1 MLHRPTCRLSYTAAM
16 ACLFVAN
23 GVARS
28 VSQVATTP
36 PAAPNPG
43 TKVVMLGTGNPAPI
57 PERSGPSTAI
67 VVDGIA
73 YLIDFGPGV
82 VRRAAAAAARHNLPA
97 LRPTA
102 IQYAFVTHLH
112 SDHTVG
118 YPDLI
123 FTPWVVGR
131 REPLEVFGPPG
142 LRSMTDHV
150 LAAWAEDIRIRNEGI
165 ERDLPEHSQ
174 NGYRVHVHE
183 VAEPG
188 VVYRNGR
195 VTVAAF
201 IRRHGDWTHAYGYR
215 FDTPDRRIVISGDG
229 NATEET
235 IRACD
240 GCDVLIHEVYT
251 EKGYAAGP
259 PAWRRLRDKYHSST
273 RQLAALAARARPKLL
288 VLYHQM
294 YYFDASTEA
303 DLLEE
308 MRRYYQG
315 PFASAKDLDV
325 Y

>member
-1 MLHRPTCRLSYTAAM
+1 MLRGGTCLLTLGTAIANSLVAGGAERPA
-16 ACLFVAN
+16 
-23 GVARS
+23 
-28 VSQVATTP
+28 SQAPVTTP
-36 PAAPNPG
+36 AATNSP
-43 TKVVMLGTGNPAPI
+43 TQVVMLGTGTPAPI
-57 PERSGPSTAI
+57 PERSGPATAI
-67 VVDGIA
+67 VANGIA
-73 YLIDFGPGV
+73 YLVDFGPGV
-82 VRRAAAAAARHNLPA
+82 VRRAAAAAARHQIPA

-102 IQYAFVTHLH
+102 IRYAFVTHLH

-118 YPDLI
+118 YPDLV

-142 LRSMTDHV
+142 LQAMTDHM
-150 LAAWAEDIRIRNEGI
+150 LAAWAEDIRIRNEGM

-174 NGYRVHVHE
+174 NGYRVRVHE
-183 VAEPG
+183 TAEPG

-195 VTVAAF
+195 VTVTAF
-201 IRRHGDWTHAYGYR
+201 LRRHGDWTHAYGYR

-229 NATEET
+229 NPTDAT
-235 IRACD
+235 IQACD
-240 GCDVLIHEVYT
+240 GCDLLIHEVYT
-251 EKGYAAGP
+251 EKGYAAAP
-259 PAWRRLRDKYHSST
+259 PAWQRYREKYHSST

-303 DLLEE
+303 DLMEE

-315 PFASAKDLDV
+315 PFVSAKDLDI